1 MLVKKKSFL
10 KISKQLLKAESP
22 KTDVHIKKNKM
33 SKILILTDASEIRH
47 SERHLP
53 PIELS
58 VFSSAWKFRKSR
70 INELVHQ
77 TIGYVYL
84 IYIHML
90 IFILFWLTIS

>member
-58 VFSSAWKFRKSR
+58 VFSWQLQVLVVDGAGFFIILELCFRMT
-70 INELVHQ
+70 LF
-77 TIGYVYL
+77 
-84 IYIHML
+84 ML
-90 IFILFWLTIS
+90 GIQL